1 MMTEELSTI
10 HIGMIAA
17 AESFGFDFDEEGED
31 TGVGKGASRSIFD
44 SGELCISYPFSSLE
58 LRAEDMVVIMGALD
72 ERERVGR
79 RADKDCGEG
88 IFFVQ
93 R

>member
-10 HIGMIAA
+10 HIGMTAA
-17 AESFGFDFDEEGED
+17 AESFGFDFDDNGED
-31 TGVGKGASRSIFD
+31 TGVGKGASRSIFG
-44 SGELCISYPFSSLE
+44 SLCTSYPFSSVE
-58 LRAEDMVVIMGALD
+58 PRAEDMAVMRGALD

-88 IFFVQ
+88 I
-93 R
+93 